1 MDTSG
6 KDEHPHPDEP
16 SPIGAAPSGG
26 EDGADDGFVAVDLYQ
41 SEGAGAAEGEGAG
54 GEAEDVGGVTE
65 SVRPAWVDDD
75 LFPFESRF
83 VDIDGHTVH
92 YVDEGSGPTLLFLH
106 GNPTWSFLWRDVI
119 RALRDDFRC
128 VALDY
133 PGFGLSTPMPGYR
146 YLPEEHADVVTGF
159 VDSLGLEGVTLVGQ
173 DWGGLIGL
181 AAVQRRPGV
190 FDRLVLA
197 DTWAWPTNGVLHF
210 EYFSRIFGG
219 PPGRFLARHLNFLVN
234 VFIPLGHR
242 RRKPTAAEM
251 THYRRAMD
259 TPERRMA
266 SAVFPR
272 RVLASRA
279 FFAEVE
285 AGLADIAHLPTLI
298 VWGDADI
305 AFRPQERER
314 LEATFPNH
322 KTVIVAGAGTYV
334 ESDAPDEFVT
344 AIRDW
349 TATQRPDTSHRR
361 PPS

>member
-1 MDTSG
+1 M
-6 KDEHPHPDEP
+6 
-16 SPIGAAPSGG
+16 
-26 EDGADDGFVAVDLYQ
+26 
-41 SEGAGAAEGEGAG
+41 AGIS
-54 GEAEDVGGVTE
+54 E

-181 AAVQRRPGV
+181 AAVQRRPGA

-259 TPERRMA
+259 APERRMA

-285 AGLADIAHLPTLI
+285 TGLADIAHLPTLI

>member
-1 MDTSG
+1 MAGRSWARHPGSGIGESTHGRCAPVADRRSEFVVTRKGRTATVDHADHSNIKMDTSG

-219 PPGRFLARHLNFLVN
+219 PP
-234 VFIPLGHR
+234 
-242 RRKPTAAEM
+242 AASW
-251 THYRRAMD
+251 
-259 TPERRMA
+259 P
-266 SAVFPR
+266 
-272 RVLASRA
+272 
-279 FFAEVE
+279 
-285 AGLADIAHLPTLI
+285 
-298 VWGDADI
+298 
-305 AFRPQERER
+305 
-314 LEATFPNH
+314 
-322 KTVIVAGAGTYV
+322 GT
-334 ESDAPDEFVT
+334 
-344 AIRDW
+344 
-349 TATQRPDTSHRR
+349 
-361 PPS
+361 